1 MQNSTF
7 IVMIKQL
14 VNLIIYEINPSLFNS
29 CLILFYMID
38 IKNKKNYFEKWKC
51 FLQTQRRTRK

>member
-38 IKNKKNYFEKWKC
+38 IKNKKNYFEK
-51 FLQTQRRTRK
+51 